1 MIRATSIATWQQD
14 AACRGPHST
23 VFYPPTQFERKSDRA
38 ERELRAKD
46 ICSDCPVMTP
56 CLNFALSTREP
67 HGVWGGLNEVE
78 RRALMDDEMA
88 KTG

>member
-1 MIRATSIATWQQD
+1 M
-14 AACRGPHST
+14 
-23 VFYPPTQFERKSDRA
+23 FYPPTQFERKSDRA